1 MKQYKGK
8 KPHPQ
13 MREPYITELD
23 GMGNNAKQLINKL
36 VKKYNLKEKPNA

>member
-23 GMGNNAKQLINKL
+23 GMSSGSKVMINKL
-36 VKKYNLKEKPNA
+36 VKKYDLKEKPNA